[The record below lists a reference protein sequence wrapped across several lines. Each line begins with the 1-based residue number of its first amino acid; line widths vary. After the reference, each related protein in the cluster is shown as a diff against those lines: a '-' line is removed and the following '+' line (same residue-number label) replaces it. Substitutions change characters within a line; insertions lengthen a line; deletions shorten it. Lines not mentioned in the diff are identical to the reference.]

1 MVVPVVAS
9 VLLVQCSNEDPNS
22 ALETPER
29 SPTPV
34 VTDSPKPSP
43 TPFTSP
49 TSVPPP
55 TEVLPPDNLERGGI
69 FRLAI
74 PEGAPHLDR
83 HLTVS
88 SSLVSWGS
96 GLAYSR
102 ILKFDSGPDTS
113 FVVCDLCESWTQTT
127 PLSFEFKL
135 RDDVW
140 IGGNFDIAIGAPAP
154 IHSIS
159 GYLLNIHHSQGAW
172 NTSRASDPELDRLIE
187 AQAAEYHPG
196 KRSEMLKEIQE
207 RIIAAKYRMI
217 LATRNTHWA
226 YWNTVE
232 GWEPYITRGDTD
244 FLTRMW
250 KSSG

>member
-1 MVVPVVAS
+1 MIRVGE
-9 VLLVQCSNEDPNS
+9 NG
-22 ALETPER
+22 
-29 SPTPV
+29 
-34 VTDSPKPSP
+34 
-43 TPFTSP
+43 
-49 TSVPPP
+49 
-55 TEVLPPDNLERGGI
+55 PDYIDTAN
-69 FRLAI
+69 RLA
-74 PEGAPHLDR
+74 GAFADVGIR
-83 HLTVS
+83 ADVERVS
-88 SSLVSWGS
+88 TRVF
-96 GLAYSR
+96 A
-102 ILKFDSGPDTS
+102 
-113 FVVCDLCESWTQTT
+113 
-127 PLSFEFKL
+127 
-135 RDDVW
+135 DDVW
-140 IGGNFDIAIGAPAP
+140 IGGNFDIAIGAPTP